1 MLPLE
6 LVGPGGS
13 LSMLLSP
20 RPNGKMP
27 VESSLA
33 GGNGD
38 GGIQLRLDD
47 GGASSSAG
55 LGGGGVAVAAFALC
69 WIRNF

>member
-6 LVGPGGS
+6 VVGPGDG
-13 LSMLLSP
+13 LSMLLSQ
-20 RPNGKMP
+20 RPNGEMLA
-27 VESSLA
+27 ERSLA

-38 GGIQLRLDD
+38 SSIQLQLDD

-55 LGGGGVAVAAFALC
+55 GQAGVTWQWWLLHCTGF
-69 WIRNF
+69 

>member
-6 LVGPGGS
+6 VEGPGGS

-20 RPNGKMP
+20 HLNGEMLA
-27 VESSLA
+27 ESSLA
-33 GGNGD
+33 GGNSKGST
-38 GGIQLRLDD
+38 QLGQGD

-55 LGGGGVAVAAFALC
+55 GRWWQHGGGGFCSVLDSK
-69 WIRNF
+69 